1 MGNVKGRDGDDEE
14 FVLIT
19 IYANKDLF
27 FYVQFVG

>member
-19 IYANKDLF
+19 IFANKDLLF
-27 FYVQFVG
+27 HVQFAG